1 MTARYIL
8 LMGLVGASCLVGC
21 ADAPEADLQAWMQE
35 QRNGMHPR
43 TEPVSPPVKFHP
55 QAYQVESKVEPFA
68 MQRLLGALKAEMAN
82 SLGNQ
87 ELIAPELARRKEP
100 LEAFPLDALSMV
112 GTLQKAGRQTAL
124 LKVDKLIY
132 QVQTGAYLGQNYGK
146 VIKITDTEVVLREIV
161 QDAAGEWI
169 ERQATLQLQEGA
181 K

>member
-1 MTARYIL
+1 MTVRFIF
-8 LMGLVGASCLVGC
+8 LMGLVGVSCLVGC
-21 ADAPEADLQAWMQE
+21 ADAPEADLQAWMLE
-35 QRNGMHPR
+35 QRSGMHPK
-43 TEPVSPPVKFHP
+43 TEPVSAPVKFHP
-55 QAYQVESKVEPFA
+55 QTYQLESKVDPLA
-68 MQRLLGALKAEMAN
+68 MQRLWGALKAEMAN
-82 SLGNQ
+82 SLGGQ
-87 ELIAPELARRKEP
+87 GLIAPELTRRKEP

-112 GTLQKAGRQTAL
+112 GTLQKAGHQTAL